1 MNEKTKGTLVLLFP
15 LLTGLLFASI
25 GGDMLWSEY
34 KATTDYVA
42 VDATVVSSNVDIDE
56 SRDLSSRENEIDRT
70 HYPNVTYQYTVDG
83 TTYTN
88 DNVFPG
94 PGRYSKGVGK
104 ARDVV
109 ENHPEG
115 KQVTVYVN
123 DADPTE
129 SYLLDETEPLAHGA
143 FLVVGLGLLGFSGYY
158 IRKIQR
164 GGVEVE

>member
-1 MNEKTKGTLVLLFP
+1 L
-15 LLTGLLFASI
+15 
-25 GGDMLWSEY
+25 GGYTFWSEY
-34 KATTDYVA
+34 QATTDYVA

-56 SRDLSSRENEIDRT
+56 SRDLSLRNNNIDRD
-70 HYPNVTYQYTVDG
+70 HYPDVTYRYTYDG
-83 TTYTN
+83 NTYTN

-94 PGRYSKGVGK
+94 SSRFNKGVGE

-129 SYLLDETEPLAHGA
+129 SYLVDETEPLAHGA

-164 GGVEVE
+164 GEVEVE